1 MGTESAD
8 ESLIEPFLHWCE
20 SCGCKESLTSD
31 DAYEVGWDFPPRMGT
46 WGVVSPRTCP
56 KCPMRQTAWWAM
68 AVEKRGFDDLT
79 PRELKAVG
87 RILEEVPP
95 GRDQRNESVEPSDLD
110 LGKAANRSD

>member
-20 SCGCKESLTSD
+20 SCGCEESLTSD
-31 DAYEVGWDFPPRMGT
+31 DAYEAGWDFPPRMGT

-68 AVEKRGFDDLT
+68 AIEKRGFDELT
-79 PRELKAVG
+79 PQELKALG
-87 RILEEVPP
+87 RILDEAPP
-95 GRDQRNESVEPSDLD
+95 GTSNALNWVEPDD
-110 LGKAANRSD
+110 LG